1 MMPAMVNGHRVTVET
16 AMRTVRIGTGAGY
29 SGDRIEPAVE
39 LAERGKLDY
48 LVFECLAERTIA
60 LAQEARRRDPA
71 AGFDPLL
78 ADRLRAVLGP
88 CVANKVKIVTNMGA
102 ANPIGAARAAIAIA
116 REMGL
121 SGLKVAAISGDDILA
136 ALRDRDLPL
145 IETRGRV
152 GDIAD
157 RMISANAY
165 LGAEP
170 IVTALAGGADITIT
184 GRVSDPTLFL
194 APLMHEFAWVA
205 DDWDRLGKGTLVGHL
220 LECAGQ
226 ITGGY
231 FADPGY
237 KNVPDLARLGL
248 PLAEVNEDGAAVI
261 TKLDDTGGTVNLK
274 TCKEQLLY
282 EVHDP
287 ARYVQPDVVADFS
300 NVQFDAAGP
309 NRVAVSGATGHAR
322 TDTLKVSIGYLDG
335 YVGEGQIS
343 YAGTGALARAKL
355 ALEIVAE
362 RLKLVGVAATE
373 LRLEIIGID
382 SVYRGPPVDD
392 GGEPMEA
399 RIRVVGRTD
408 SLKDAVRI
416 GNEVE
421 ALWLNGPAGGGGAW
435 KSVRQVIATVSTL
448 FPRSAVETSVTYE
461 VA

>member
-1 MMPAMVNGHRVTVET
+1 MMPAMRTIRV
-16 AMRTVRIGTGAGY
+16 GTGAGY

-39 LAERGKLDY
+39 LAARGELDY

-60 LAQEARRRDPA
+60 LAQEALRRDPD

-78 ADRLRAVLGP
+78 AARLRAVLRP
-88 CVANKVKIVTNMGA
+88 CVANQVKIITNMGA
-102 ANPIGAARAAIAIA
+102 ANPIGAVRAAVAIA
-116 REMGL
+116 RDMGL
-121 SGLKVAAISGDDILA
+121 SGLKIAAVTGDDVA
-136 ALRDRDLPL
+136 DALRRRDLPL
-145 IETRGRV
+145 IETKGRV
-152 GDIAD
+152 AD
-157 RMISANAY
+157 VAPRMVSANAY

-170 IVTALAGGADITIT
+170 IVAALAGGADIVIT
-184 GRVSDPTLFL
+184 GRVSDPALFL
-194 APLMHEFAWVA
+194 APLMHEFSWQG

-237 KNVPDLARLGL
+237 KKVPDLARLGF
-248 PLAEVNEDGAAVI
+248 PLAEVGEDGSVVI
-261 TKLDDTGGTVNLK
+261 TKLTGTGGAVDLQ

-300 NVQFDAAGP
+300 RVRFDVVGTD
-309 NRVAVSGATGHAR
+309 RVAATGATGRPR

-335 YVGEGQIS
+335 YVGEGQMS
-343 YAGTGALARAKL
+343 YAGADAVARARL
-355 ALEIVAE
+355 ALDIVAE
-362 RLKLVGVAATE
+362 RLKLIGVAASE
-373 LRLEIIGID
+373 LRLEIIGVD
-382 SVYRGPPVDD
+382 SVHRGAFV
-392 GGEPMEA
+392 GSGAEPGEA
-399 RIRVVGRTD
+399 RIRVVGRTERFD
-408 SLKDAVRI
+408 DAVRI

-435 KSVRQVIATVSTL
+435 KSARQVLATASTL
-448 FPRSAVETSVTYE
+448 LPRSEVVPRVSYE